1 MGICQNDIRSTEE
14 YRIMNKKGIKIVTIG
29 GGSSYT
35 PELMQG
41 FIKRYETLPVR
52 EIWLVDIPEGEEK
65 LNIVGALAQR
75 MWDASPYDVK
85 VHLTLDRREAL
96 KDADFVTTQFRVGLL
111 NARIKDERI
120 PLSYGQIGQET
131 NGAGGIF
138 KALRTIPVILDIV
151 KDMKELCPNAWLI
164 NFTNPSG
171 MITESVIRRAGFE
184 KCIGLCNGPIT
195 VMKEEP
201 EMLGGKQEDYTW
213 RFAGLNH
220 FHYHRVWD
228 RNGNEVTAEVLKKMA
243 EDDKTNMANV
253 HDEGYIADQ
262 LNAMNCIPFSYH
274 RYYYMYE
281 DMLGHQLKDYEHH
294 ATRAESVRQVEEELF
309 ELYKDPALHEMPEL
323 LKKRGG
329 AYYSDAACETIQNI
343 YNSTGNLMV
352 VNTMNKG
359 SVSCLPYDSIVEISS
374 LITAN
379 GASPLAWGEFEPSER
394 GWLQVMKAMEECVI
408 DAAVTGDYGSLMKA
422 FAINPLIRHGRPAKA
437 MMDEMLVA
445 NEKYL
450 PQFSEKIRELKEQGT
465 VIHDVKVRQMCEQG
479 L

>member
-1 MGICQNDIRSTEE
+1 MKNQN
-14 YRIMNKKGIKIVTIG
+14 GLKIVTIG

-41 FIKRYETLPVR
+41 FIKRYETLPVH
-52 EIWLVDIPEGEEK
+52 EIWLVDVKEGEEK
-65 LNIVGALAQR
+65 LKTVGALAQR
-75 MWDASPYDVK
+75 MWDASPYDVR

-96 KDADFVTTQFRVGLL
+96 KDADFVTTQFRVGQL

-151 KDMKELCPNAWLI
+151 KDMKELCPDAWLI

-171 MITESVIRRAGFE
+171 MITEAVIRQAGFE

-195 VMKEEP
+195 VMMEEP
-201 EMLGGKQEDYTW
+201 EMLGGSQSDYTW

-228 RNGNEVTAEVLKKMA
+228 AGGREVTAEILAKMA
-243 EDDKTNMANV
+243 ADDTTNMANV
-253 HDEGYIADQ
+253 HDQEYLYDH
-262 LNAMNCIPFSYH
+262 LCAMNCIPFSYH

-281 DMLGHQLKDYEHH
+281 DMLAHQLKDYKNHT
-294 ATRAESVRQVEEELF
+294 TRAESVRAVEEELF
-309 ELYKDPALHEMPEL
+309 ELYKDPSLHEMPEL

-329 AYYSDAACETIQNI
+329 AYYSDAACETINNI
-343 YNSTGNLMV
+343 YNNTGSLMV
-352 VNTMNKG
+352 VNTVNNG
-359 SVSCLPYDSIVEISS
+359 AVSCLPEKCVVEVSALIS
-374 LITAN
+374 AK
-379 GASPLAWGEFEPSER
+379 GASPLVWGEFEPSER

-408 DAAVTGDYGSLMKA
+408 EAAVTGDYGKLLKA
-422 FAINPLIRHGRPAKA
+422 FQINPLIRHGAKA
-437 MMDEMLVA
+437 KQMMDEMLVA

-450 PQFSEKIRELKEQGT
+450 PQFKETIAKLKESG
-465 VIHDVKVRQMCEQG
+465 VAVHDEKVRMLCEKG

>member
-1 MGICQNDIRSTEE
+1 MDKQGL
-14 YRIMNKKGIKIVTIG
+14 KIVTIG

-41 FIKRYETLPVR
+41 FISRYETLPVR
-52 EIWLVDIPEGEEK
+52 EIWLVDVPEGEEK

-75 MWDASPYDVK
+75 MWDVSGHDVK
-85 VHLTLDRREAL
+85 VHLTLDRRQAL
-96 KDADFVTTQFRVGLL
+96 KDADFVTTQFRVGQL

-138 KALRTIPVILDIV
+138 KALRTIPVIMDIV
-151 KDMKELCPNAWLI
+151 EDMKELCPDAWLI

-171 MITESVIRRAGFE
+171 MITEAVIRKAGFAR
-184 KCIGLCNGPIT
+184 CIGLCNGPIT

-201 EMLGGKQEDYTW
+201 QMLGGRQEDYTW

-220 FHYHRVWD
+220 FHYHRTWQK
-228 RNGNEVTAEVLKKMA
+228 NGREVTSEILRKIG

-253 HDEGYIADQ
+253 HDESYISDQ
-262 LNAMNCIPFSYH
+262 LEAMNCIPFSYH
-274 RYYYMYE
+274 RYYYLYE
-281 DMLGHQLKDYEHH
+281 EMLAKQLEDYRNH
-294 ATRAESVRQVEEELF
+294 ATRAESVRAVEEELF

-323 LKKRGG
+323 LKKRRG
-329 AYYSDAACETIQNI
+329 AYYSDAACETIHNI

-359 SVSCLPYDSIVEISS
+359 AISCLPYDSIVEVSS
-374 LITAN
+374 LITAS
-379 GASPLAWGEFEPSER
+379 GASPLVWGDFEPSEK
-394 GWLQVMKAMEECVI
+394 GWLQMMKAMEECVI
-408 DAAVTGDYGSLMKA
+408 QAAAEGDYGMLVKA
-422 FAINPLIRHGRPAKA
+422 FQINPLIRHGHKAKD
-437 MMDEMLVA
+437 MLDEMLVA
-445 NEKYL
+445 NEKHL
-450 PQFSEKIRELKEQGT
+450 PRFKEKIQELKDKGI
-465 VIHDVKVRQMCEQG
+465 VIHDEKVRSLCEQG